1 MDRKLNPKLKYKF
14 EFEEDE
20 EVPRIE
26 FDIISKPKKKSQ
38 VIIQKKNERKTRD
51 ISTNNT
57 QLF

>member
-26 FDIISKPKKKSQ
+26 FDIISKPKKKSR